1 MLRSVSLANKC
12 LIVFGLALVVV
23 ILAALSVPW
32 WRMNQL
38 VDQGELQAAREM
50 IATWEAAERRVARGS
65 SGVPVANRPGLLPAD
80 RLSVSQTTLVVLDR
94 PAIESLT
101 TATDASNAG
110 GPANPNRAGGMD
122 DTAMRFARQAWTD
135 LLAGKGGPLAEI
147 YEVKRSLLTRRYQ
160 MARGIR
166 GADGAVESMVVLER
180 EASEPA
186 SVMLANTGLLLS
198 AGLVALAVAVGLFY
212 VLTNKIILG
221 PVRRLR
227 ETAELVQQGQI
238 DSRSDIHTGDEFEEL
253 AEAFNLM
260 LQGLQQKQEQLRALN
275 AAMDDKLTEL
285 GQRNQTLYESNRVK
299 SEFLANVTH
308 ELRTPLNSII
318 GFAELMDEQAT
329 RELEAGDDSSRL
341 VKRRRY
347 IDNIL
352 SAGRALLELINGLLE
367 TAKIEAGKVE
377 LNLTSCN
384 VRELS
389 ETMLAM
395 VRPLA
400 DKRGVTLK
408 FEVIPEGEE
417 IPNIKTD
424 VSKLTQI
431 LYNLLSNAIKFTAD
445 AADHRA
451 SQMAQ
456 MDPEAAEQLSRL
468 ATVIL
473 RVEKLAGRTGGG
485 DDLAGSYMRVSVLDT
500 GPGIKQED
508 LAKIFEKF
516 TQLDSGYQRKH
527 AGTGLGL
534 SIVKEL
540 SNLLQAE
547 IQVQSEVGRGSMFS
561 VILPPKIDTARLAEY
576 RLEQTLRGSLT
587 VAKGT

>member
-12 LIVFGLALVVV
+12 LIVFGLALVVI

-38 VDQGELQAAREM
+38 VDQGEIQAAREM
-50 IATWEAAERRVARGS
+50 IATWEAAERRVSRGS
-65 SGVPVANRPGLLPAD
+65 SGQPVANRPGLLPAD
-80 RLSVSQTTLVVLDR
+80 RLAVSETTIVVLDR
-94 PAIESLT
+94 AGMESLGS
-101 TATDASNAG
+101 TARS
-110 GPANPNRAGGMD
+110 GGMD
-122 DTAMRFARQAWTD
+122 EETTRFARQAWAD
-135 LLAGKGGPLAEI
+135 LAAGKGGPLAE
-147 YEVKRSLLTRRYQ
+147 VFQVTRSLLTRRYQ
-160 MARGIR
+160 MAKGLR
-166 GADGAVESMVVLER
+166 GADGGIESMVLLER
-180 EASEPA
+180 QASEPA
-186 SVMLANTGLLLS
+186 SVMLANTGFLLS

-212 VLTNKIILG
+212 VLTNRIILS

-238 DSRSDIHTGDEFEEL
+238 DQRSDIHTGDEFEEL

-329 RELEAGDDSSRL
+329 RELEAGDDSTRL
-341 VKRRRY
+341 QKRRRY
-347 IDNIL
+347 VDNIL
-352 SAGRALLELINGLLE
+352 GAGRALLELINGLLE

-377 LNLTSCN
+377 LNITSCN

-400 DKRGVTLK
+400 DKRGVTMK

-424 VSKLTQI
+424 TSKLQQI

-468 ATVIL
+468 ATVTM

-485 DDLAGSYMRVSVLDT
+485 DDQAGSYMRVSVLDT

-508 LAKIFEKF
+508 LSKIFEKF

-547 IQVQSEVGRGSMFS
+547 VQVQSEVGRGSMFS
-561 VILPPKIDTARLAEY
+561 IILPPKVDSARLAEY
-576 RLEQTLRGSLT
+576 RLEQSLRANLT
-587 VAKGT
+587 AMKSG